1 MVHISQYVQSVAGG
15 ERAKHMPAKR
25 PEGMI
30 RLDSGTPSFPTPE
43 HICQAAK
50 DALDEGLT
58 FYAPGYGDPEF
69 LAGACEA
76 IRRESGGEYL
86 PEDVFATNGASSGI
100 YTVMTAFLDP
110 GDEVIIMDPTFSLYS
125 HVARQL
131 GTVPVLVPHDAAY
144 HLDLGAIRAAITDK
158 TRLILFCNPNN
169 PTGVVYTRDEV
180 QALVGLCA
188 EKDLLLVSDEAYDQ
202 ILQPGYEHVPI
213 LSFTEHKDRTI
224 LLKSLSKTY
233 SMTGWRV
240 GWMIGPAD
248 LVRAAGN
255 LQSHATSN
263 VSNVSQR
270 AALAA
275 VAGDLTDVM
284 AMREAFDRRRVAMSG
299 LLRQIDGLELLEPQ
313 GAFYAYPDMSAL
325 LGREIVGRTA
335 ATTNELAGIILEEA
349 KVAIV
354 PGEAFGTPGYARLS
368 FALGDDDLREGLTRM
383 VDLLNG

>member
-15 ERAKHMPAKR
+15 ERAKHMTAKR

-43 HICQAAK
+43 HIRQAAK
-50 DALDEGLT
+50 AALDEGLT

-144 HLDLGAIRAAITDK
+144 HLDLGAVRAAITGK

-202 ILQPGYEHVPI
+202 ILQPGYEHTPL
-213 LSFTEHKDRTI
+213 LSFTEHKDRII

-240 GWMIGPAD
+240 GYMVTPPGLTSLLFGVHRSINGPICTF
-248 LVRAAGN
+248 V
-255 LQSHATSN
+255 
-263 VSNVSQR
+263 QR
-270 AALAA
+270 AAAA
-275 VAGDLTDVM
+275 
-284 AMREAFDRRRVAMSG
+284 AMRGPQECVAEMAEEYFKRGSLMHQMAEEIPG
-299 LLRQIDGLELLEPQ
+299 LLPVEPQ
-313 GAFYAYPDMSAL
+313 GGFYLYCRYEFPFSSAEMRKRIWES
-325 LGREIVGRTA
+325 GVAVRSGSEFG
-335 ATTNELAGIILEEA
+335 ATGEGHLRFTYSVNEATIEKGMTII
-349 KVAIV
+349 
-354 PGEAFGTPGYARLS
+354 GEVFKQIG
-368 FALGDDDLREGLTRM
+368 
-383 VDLLNG
+383 